1 MCVFIIF
8 IIYNNCRTFSLLFT
22 LNLTPSSIFL
32 VKIKRFNEIFPDAY
46 FIFWGCFRRNMFF
59 ECITSFI
66 YLFIIIVTVFM
77 VLSHLK
83 EIFSD
88 LF

>member
-1 MCVFIIF
+1 MCSLYLSFII
-8 IIYNNCRTFSLLFT
+8 IVEHLVYNSLHPYFS
-22 LNLTPSSIFL
+22 